1 MGRLNLYIHY
11 DVVTNYFMTR
21 GIDLT
26 VNDFA
31 KQYMPQ
37 NIILANAP
45 EEFGRYD
52 VQTDF
57 KILRGQDEV
66 VDYFDLC
73 HKEGRRLS
81 NWIDFDSIEMM
92 HQLAPFEISEL
103 LYLFHASKALRSPF
117 FYKLQNNYV
126 YLTMPNGLNK
136 TYYRHMTHFY
146 PRFQRALSHHM
157 TQLMNENRAWFHRK
171 EKEANRLPL
180 VILEAMSPLFV
191 SGLKVDFKQ
200 ADRVDGQWFLP
211 LYIIEDE
218 LTNLTRN
225 LSQDQSIG
233 SLSYQSDSGKWDLV
247 IKKLESDDVEEIE

>member
-1 MGRLNLYIHY
+1 
-11 DVVTNYFMTR
+11 MTR

-26 VNDFA
+26 VTDFA
-31 KQYMPQ
+31 RQYMPQ

-66 VDYFDLC
+66 YDYFDLC

-81 NWIDFDSIEMM
+81 NWIDFDSVDMM
-92 HQLAPFEISEL
+92 HQLAPVEISEL

-126 YLTMPNGLNK
+126 YLTLPNGLNK

-146 PRFQRALSHHM
+146 PRFQRALSEHM
-157 TQLMNENRAWFHRK
+157 TQLLNENRAWFHKRMK
-171 EKEANRLPL
+171 PANRLPIDL
-180 VILEAMSPLFV
+180 LEALSPLFV
-191 SGLKVDFKQ
+191 SGLKIDFKQ
-200 ADRVDGQWFLP
+200 AHLTDDQWHLP
-211 LYIIEDE
+211 LFIIEDE

-225 LSQDQSIG
+225 LSLDQAIG
-233 SLSYQSDSGKWDLV
+233 SLIYQSERGQWDLT
-247 IKKLESDDVEEIE
+247 IKTLVLDDVEESE